1 MADNDNDNND
11 YENKNVEKKYNNN
24 DNDNDTNNNFTF
36 LSEEMSLM
44 ILKHYPRD
52 YCGIMKR
59 KKNSFIYTNVLN
71 M

>member
-1 MADNDNDNND
+1 MRRILKNNNIDNDND
-11 YENKNVEKKYNNN
+11 YK
-24 DNDNDTNNNFTF
+24 DTNNYITF